1 MKTTL
6 YINSAD
12 SHHLSVAV
20 EREGKR
26 WEKNVN
32 AHHKSSQTLLPAI
45 YELLTEQ
52 HLTTGDITEIEVFT
66 GPGSY
71 TGLRVGATIA
81 SALSALLGIPINGQT
96 PGTVPKIHYGEDVWK
111 LEDLSSR

>member
-12 SHHLSVAV
+12 SHHLCVAI
-20 EREGKR
+20 EREGKK
-26 WEKNVN
+26 WEKNIDTR
-32 AHHKSSQTLLPAI
+32 HKSSQTLLLAI
-45 YELLTEQ
+45 HELLKEQ
-52 HLTTGDITEIEVFT
+52 SLIATDITEIEFFT

-81 SALSALLGIPINGQT
+81 STLSSLLGIPINGQP
-96 PGTVPKIHYGEDVWK
+96 PGTVPKINYGEDVWK
-111 LEDLSSR
+111 LEDISNS